1 MIRLK
6 GRATTY
12 DEFAILEIKGRIADY
27 IIEKGKV
34 PAYPN
39 EYCLD
44 VDHFDGSASFL
55 VDSLG
60 TALIR
65 IEQIERG
72 MKIIF

>member
-1 MIRLK
+1 MKLK
-6 GRATTY
+6 GIASSY
-12 DEFAILEIKGRIADY
+12 DEFGVLEIKGRIAY
-27 IIEKGKV
+27 YTIEKGKV

-44 VDHFDGSASFL
+44 VEHVDGSARFL
-55 VDSLG
+55 IDSLAK
-60 TALIR
+60 ALVR